1 MDISLNGYGEQVA
14 TFAVSGEVKV
24 GMPVKISA
32 NGTVAPC
39 VAKDK
44 FCGVVLSLRGGYAAV
59 QMAGYAKLPYTG
71 TKPTVGY
78 QTVKADGTGKVQV
91 EATGRLLL
99 ITDVDE
105 PSGTCGLVL
114 A

>member
-1 MDISLNGYGEQVA
+1 MTD
-14 TFAVSGEVKV
+14 
-24 GMPVKISA
+24 
-32 NGTVAPC
+32 
-39 VAKDK
+39 
-44 FCGVVLSLRGGYAAV
+44 
-59 QMAGYAKLPYTG
+59 AGLFKAHLYRH
-71 TKPTVGY
+71 KPTVGY
-78 QTVKADGTGKVQV
+78 QTVNADGTGKVQV

>member
-44 FCGVVLSLRGGYAAV
+44 FCG
-59 QMAGYAKLPYTG
+59 AKLPYTG

-78 QTVKADGTGKVQV
+78 QTVNADGTGKVQV

>member
-1 MDISLNGYGEQVA
+1 MEISLNGYGEQVA

-39 VAKDK
+39 GAKDK

-59 QMAGYAKLPYTG
+59 QMAGYAELSLYRH
-71 TKPTVGY
+71 
-78 QTVKADGTGKVQV
+78 KADGGIPDGQRGWNRQG
-91 EATGRLLL
+91 TGRGHR
-99 ITDVDE
+99 TVAVDY
-105 PSGTCGLVL
+105 GCG
-114 A
+114 

>member
-59 QMAGYAKLPYTG
+59 QMAGYAKLPAQSRRWDTRRS
-71 TKPTVGY
+71 T
-78 QTVKADGTGKVQV
+78 
-91 EATGRLLL
+91 RM
-99 ITDVDE
+99 E
-105 PSGTCGLVL
+105 P
-114 A
+114 ARYR

>member
-1 MDISLNGYGEQVA
+1 MEISLNGYGEQVA

-59 QMAGYAKLPYTG
+59 QMAGYAKLPIPAQSRRWDTRRS
-71 TKPTVGY
+71 T
-78 QTVKADGTGKVQV
+78 
-91 EATGRLLL
+91 RM
-99 ITDVDE
+99 E
-105 PSGTCGLVL
+105 P
-114 A
+114 ARYR

>member
-1 MDISLNGYGEQVA
+1 MDISLNGFWENVA
-14 TFAVSGEVKV
+14 TFDVSGEVKS

-39 VAKDK
+39 AAKDK
-44 FCGVVLSLRGGYAAV
+44 FCGLVLSVHNGYAAV
-59 QMAGYAKLPYTG
+59 QMTGYIKVSYAG

-78 QTVKADGTGKVQV
+78 QTVNADGTGKVQV
-91 EATGRLLL
+91 ETTGRLLL

-105 PSGTCGLVL
+105 PEGTCGLVL

>member
-59 QMAGYAKLPYTG
+59 SEL
-71 TKPTVGY
+71 GY
-78 QTVKADGTGKVQV
+78 QTVNADGTGKVQV

>member
-1 MDISLNGYGEQVA
+1 MDISLNGFGENVA
-14 TFAVSGEVKV
+14 TFAVSGEVKS

-39 VAKDK
+39 AAKDK
-44 FCGVVLSLRGGYAAV
+44 FCGLVLSVHNGYAAV
-59 QMAGYAKLPYTG
+59 QMTGYAG

-78 QTVKADGTGKVQV
+78 QTVNADGTGKVQV
-91 EATGRLLL
+91 ETTGRLLL

-105 PSGTCGLVL
+105 PEGTCGLVL

>member
-44 FCGVVLSLRGGYAAV
+44 FCGVVLSLRGGYA
-59 QMAGYAKLPYTG
+59 KLPYTG

-78 QTVKADGTGKVQV
+78 QTVNADGTGKVQV

>member
-1 MDISLNGYGEQVA
+1 MEISLNGYGEQVA

-78 QTVKADGTGKVQV
+78 QTVNATQRSTV
-91 EATGRLLL
+91 TGRGHR
-99 ITDVDE
+99 TVAVDY
-105 PSGTCGLVL
+105 GCG
-114 A
+114 

>member
-59 QMAGYAKLPYTG
+59 QRAMQSSPIPAQSRRWDTRRS
-71 TKPTVGY
+71 T
-78 QTVKADGTGKVQV
+78 
-91 EATGRLLL
+91 RM
-99 ITDVDE
+99 E
-105 PSGTCGLVL
+105 P
-114 A
+114 ARYR

>member
-1 MDISLNGYGEQVA
+1 MEISLNGYGEQVA

-71 TKPTVGY
+71 TKPTVG
-78 QTVKADGTGKVQV
+78 TGKVQV